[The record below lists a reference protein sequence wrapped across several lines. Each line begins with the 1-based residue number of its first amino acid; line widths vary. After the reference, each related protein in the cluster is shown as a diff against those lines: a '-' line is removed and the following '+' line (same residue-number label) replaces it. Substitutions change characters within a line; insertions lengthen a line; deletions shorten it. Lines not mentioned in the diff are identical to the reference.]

1 MKDLRGQDKTDEARQ
16 YRTEIPASDASD
28 ASNASKVQ
36 DYVRRKKDKTDRM
49 LRRCK
54 IIWKTRQNKT
64 DETQQYRTMIPAS
77 DASNASEER
86 DYWKTRQD
94 KTDETQHTTS
104 RRPRPGSTL
113 CASLRNRNA
122 CGRFAKAILCKNLQV
137 QCRRPRSRPTLCASL
152 RSRNALRSKLKNP
165 RQLDN

>member
-1 MKDLRGQDKTDEARQ
+1 MME
-16 YRTEIPASDASD
+16 EIPASD

-36 DYVRRKKDKTDRM
+36 DYVRHKKDKTDRM

-104 RRPRPGSTL
+104 RRPRPGVHTL
-113 CASLRNRNA
+113 CEPAQSKCMWPFRKSHFVQEFTGTMPQAEIATHTLREPA
-122 CGRFAKAILCKNLQV
+122 Q
-137 QCRRPRSRPTLCASL
+137 
-152 RSRNALRSKLKNP
+152 SKCT
-165 RQLDN
+165 